1 MQTFTT
7 WASFQEHAV
16 NFTGGRRLFSSQGI
30 YHFTNGTTILKSI
43 DGVVCYKDDFTN
55 LNSLKYTLY
64 GLIGDQNK
72 NEKRF
77 NWKLLNE
84 ERTIY
89 VMEVPKKGEWTWLG
103 RYQIDG
109 ELEELEHPDKT
120 GKMRKIYRI
129 TLKKVT
135 EE

>member
-1 MQTFTT
+1 MQTFTK
-7 WASFQEHAV
+7 WAAFQEYATQ
-16 NFTGGRRLFSSQGI
+16 FTGGRRLFSGQGI

-43 DGVVCYKDDFTN
+43 DGVTCYKDDFTDP
-55 LNSLKYTLY
+55 NSLKYTLY
-64 GLIGDQNK
+64 GLVGDQNK

-89 VMEVPKKGEWTWLG
+89 VMEVPKKGEWIWLG
-103 RYQIDG
+103 RYTIDG
-109 ELEELEHPDKT
+109 ELEELEHPDTT
-120 GKMRKIYRI
+120 GKLRKIYRI
-129 TLKKVT
+129 TLKKYT